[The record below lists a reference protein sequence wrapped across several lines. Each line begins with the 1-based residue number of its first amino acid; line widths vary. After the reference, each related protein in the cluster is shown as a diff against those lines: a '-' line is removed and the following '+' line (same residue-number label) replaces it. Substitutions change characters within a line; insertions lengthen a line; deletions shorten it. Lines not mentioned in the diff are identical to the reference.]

1 MMNRRRRFGDRYDG
15 RLIRSMDPINK
26 LVPFIMKTRIE
37 SQITFE
43 DKIDIDSIDEY
54 IKNKR
59 QDEIKNLSFLH
70 IVIASA
76 VRTMAEKPGL
86 NRFVAGQ
93 RIYARNEILFSF
105 VVKKHLNE
113 DSPETTIKIKFLPED
128 TLIDIVSK
136 VNKEVSAIKASD
148 TDNDAEQLSKL
159 FNFLPGFLIRF
170 VLWLLISLDYFGMMP
185 KAINKISPFHSSLFL
200 TDLGS
205 LGVDSI
211 NHHLYNLG
219 TNSIFLAFGKKITEK
234 TFDENNNIIKKKYVS
249 FKVTADERIA
259 DGYYFAVAL
268 KTFKRLMQ
276 NPAKLEQAPE
286 KIVEDWD

>member
-76 VRTMAEKPGL
+76 VRTMTEKPGL

-286 KIVEDWD
+286 KIVEDWN